1 MAIKSK
7 SNKENLQVNKE
18 NRTNKTKWVFTIIT
32 LILIGIISICL
43 LLSYPIIKK
52 NAPNYITSYSL
63 LDNYNFREKIIN
75 TNYGIYYDYL
85 EKKAEENDKELNPI
99 EDLFTLK
106 RENIS
111 NSEESPEYNLNE
123 DKRELNSYIKEL
135 INKVHSLGNLRV
147 YAMDEEGNTVYETKG
162 DQNWLLE
169 ALAKGSYIENGD
181 LENYYRFYMV
191 LKYNNRGKVSLEK
204 IYGED
209 SPRVSNLL
217 LDMDSQYFA
226 YHNEY
231 EAKPIENMTYVYAV
245 PKTLE
250 YQDNLYYSEMD
261 NKIMAL
267 GSASAPFIMIG
278 MIVTCLLALLIPFKY
293 TREVLGFNKFL
304 KIPFEI
310 NFIIASIM
318 LAFTI
323 ESGRLIIIPTL
334 QGGLSEALKM
344 TSLPHLDIVT
354 NIINVLYWMVIYG
367 FVFFE
372 VIYVKYIF
380 NIGFKN
386 YIRKHLLVYKVKDV
400 IFFILRKFINYIKGI
415 DLNKNSDKVLLI
427 ILGINFVIVSILCS
441 VWFFGIFGVVIYS
454 GILFY
459 FGRKYIE
466 KWKKDYNKILEKTK
480 EISNGNLDSKDDED
494 CGFFNPMRDELNNI
508 QKGFKA
514 AVEEE
519 VKSQRM
525 KTELISNVSHD
536 LKTPLTSIIN
546 YVNILQL
553 NNITEEERKEYI
565 EILDKK
571 SQTLKKL
578 IDDLFE
584 VSKMS
589 SGKVELFKYNIDIIQ
604 LVYQCIAEVEDVY
617 SEKEIEFKINGPEE
631 CMVKIDPQRMSRVFQ
646 NLTTNAL
653 KYSLEKT
660 RVYVEIKDLENY
672 VEISFKNISSY
683 ALDFDEKD
691 ILERFARGDESRN
704 STIEGSGLG
713 LAIAK
718 TIVELHNGKFRVECE
733 GDLFKAFVIIPKN
746 KDDNNEE

>member
-32 LILIGIISICL
+32 LILIGIISVCL

-75 TNYGIYYDYL
+75 TKYGIYYDYL

-123 DKRELNSYIKEL
+123 DKRELNSHIKEL

-147 YAMDEEGNTVYETKG
+147 YTMDEEGNTVYETKG

-250 YQDNLYYSEMD
+250 YQDNLYYSEM
-261 NKIMAL
+261 NHKIMAL

-278 MIVTCLLALLIPFKY
+278 IIVTCLLALLIPFKY

-354 NIINVLYWMVIYG
+354 NIINVLYWMIIYG

-459 FGRKYIE
+459 FGRKYID

-536 LKTPLTSIIN
+536 LKTPLTSIIA
-546 YVNILQL
+546 YVDLL
-553 NNITEEERKEYI
+553 KGEEDEEKRKAYLETLERKSQRLKHLI
-565 EILDKK
+565 E
-571 SQTLKKL
+571 
-578 IDDLFE
+578 DLFE
-584 VSKMS
+584 VSKATTGNINLNIMDVDIS
-589 SGKVELFKYNIDIIQ
+589 YLMKQVVLELDDKINEAGLDMRLSLPEEKVILPLDGQRTYRVFENLIINVVKYALPNSRVYIDIKEGRENIDVII
-604 LVYQCIAEVEDVY
+604 
-617 SEKEIEFKINGPEE
+617 
-631 CMVKIDPQRMSRVFQ
+631 
-646 NLTTNAL
+646 
-653 KYSLEKT
+653 
-660 RVYVEIKDLENY
+660 
-672 VEISFKNISSY
+672 KNIS
-683 ALDFDEKD
+683 ADEITFNINEISD
-691 ILERFARGDESRN
+691 RFVRGDKSRN
-704 STIEGSGLG
+704 TEGSGLG
-713 LAIAK
+713 LAIVK
-718 TIVELHNGKFRVECE
+718 SFVELQGGKFHIEVD
-733 GDLFKAFVIIPKN
+733 GDLFKAIISFK
-746 KDDNNEE
+746 KK

>member
-1 MAIKSK
+1 
-7 SNKENLQVNKE
+7 
-18 NRTNKTKWVFTIIT
+18 
-32 LILIGIISICL
+32 
-43 LLSYPIIKK
+43 
-52 NAPNYITSYSL
+52 
-63 LDNYNFREKIIN
+63 
-75 TNYGIYYDYL
+75 
-85 EKKAEENDKELNPI
+85 
-99 EDLFTLK
+99 
-106 RENIS
+106 
-111 NSEESPEYNLNE
+111 
-123 DKRELNSYIKEL
+123 
-135 INKVHSLGNLRV
+135 
-147 YAMDEEGNTVYETKG
+147 
-162 DQNWLLE
+162 
-169 ALAKGSYIENGD
+169 
-181 LENYYRFYMV
+181 MV

-209 SPRVSNLL
+209 SHRVSNLL

-226 YHNEY
+226 YQNEY

-323 ESGRLIIIPTL
+323 ESGSLIISPTL

-386 YIRKHLLVYKVKDV
+386 YIRKHLLVYKLKDI
-400 IFFILRKFINYIKGI
+400 IFVILRKLIKYIKGI
-415 DLNKNSDKVLLI
+415 DLNKNSDKFLLI

-459 FGRKYIE
+459 FGRKYID

-536 LKTPLTSIIN
+536 LKTPLTSIIA
-546 YVNILQL
+546 YVDLL
-553 NNITEEERKEYI
+553 KGEDDEEKRKAYLETLERKSQRLKDLI
-565 EILDKK
+565 E
-571 SQTLKKL
+571 
-578 IDDLFE
+578 DLFE
-584 VSKMS
+584 VSKATTGNINLNIMDVDIS
-589 SGKVELFKYNIDIIQ
+589 YLMKQVVLELDDKINEAGLDIRLSLPEEKVILPLDGQRTYRVFENLIINVVKYALPNSRVYIDIKEGREN
-604 LVYQCIAEVEDVY
+604 VDV
-617 SEKEIEFKINGPEE
+617 II
-631 CMVKIDPQRMSRVFQ
+631 
-646 NLTTNAL
+646 
-653 KYSLEKT
+653 
-660 RVYVEIKDLENY
+660 
-672 VEISFKNISSY
+672 KNIS
-683 ALDFDEKD
+683 ADEITFNINEISD
-691 ILERFARGDESRN
+691 RFVRGDKSRN
-704 STIEGSGLG
+704 TEGSGLG
-713 LAIAK
+713 LAIVK
-718 TIVELHNGKFRVECE
+718 SFVELQGGKFHIEVD
-733 GDLFKAFVIIPKN
+733 GDLFKAIISFK
-746 KDDNNEE
+746 KK

>member
-1 MAIKSK
+1 M
-7 SNKENLQVNKE
+7 
-18 NRTNKTKWVFTIIT
+18 
-32 LILIGIISICL
+32 
-43 LLSYPIIKK
+43 
-52 NAPNYITSYSL
+52 
-63 LDNYNFREKIIN
+63 
-75 TNYGIYYDYL
+75 
-85 EKKAEENDKELNPI
+85 
-99 EDLFTLK
+99 
-106 RENIS
+106 
-111 NSEESPEYNLNE
+111 
-123 DKRELNSYIKEL
+123 
-135 INKVHSLGNLRV
+135 
-147 YAMDEEGNTVYETKG
+147 
-162 DQNWLLE
+162 LE

-250 YQDNLYYSEMD
+250 YQDNLYYSEM
-261 NKIMAL
+261 NHKIMAL

-278 MIVTCLLALLIPFKY
+278 IIVTCLLALLIPFKY

-310 NFIIASIM
+310 NFIIASII

-354 NIINVLYWMVIYG
+354 NIINVLYWMIIYG

-386 YIRKHLLVYKVKDV
+386 YIRKHLLVYKVKDI
-400 IFFILRKFINYIKGI
+400 IFVILRKLINYIKGI

-459 FGRKYIE
+459 FGRKYID

-536 LKTPLTSIIN
+536 LKTPLTSIIA
-546 YVNILQL
+546 YVDLL
-553 NNITEEERKEYI
+553 KGEEDEEKRKAYLETLERKSQRLKHLI
-565 EILDKK
+565 E
-571 SQTLKKL
+571 
-578 IDDLFE
+578 DLFE
-584 VSKMS
+584 VSKATTGNINLNIMDVDIS
-589 SGKVELFKYNIDIIQ
+589 YLMKQVVLELDDKINEVGLDMRLSLPEEKVILPLDGQRTYRVFENLIINVVKYALPNSRVYIDIKEGREN
-604 LVYQCIAEVEDVY
+604 VDVT
-617 SEKEIEFKINGPEE
+617 I
-631 CMVKIDPQRMSRVFQ
+631 
-646 NLTTNAL
+646 
-653 KYSLEKT
+653 
-660 RVYVEIKDLENY
+660 
-672 VEISFKNISSY
+672 KNIS
-683 ALDFDEKD
+683 ADEITFNINEISD
-691 ILERFARGDESRN
+691 RFVRGDKSRN
-704 STIEGSGLG
+704 TEGSGLG
-713 LAIAK
+713 LAIVK
-718 TIVELHNGKFRVECE
+718 SFVELQGGKFHIEVD
-733 GDLFKAFVIIPKN
+733 GDLFKAIISFK
-746 KDDNNEE
+746 KK

>member
-1 MAIKSK
+1 
-7 SNKENLQVNKE
+7 
-18 NRTNKTKWVFTIIT
+18 
-32 LILIGIISICL
+32 
-43 LLSYPIIKK
+43 
-52 NAPNYITSYSL
+52 
-63 LDNYNFREKIIN
+63 
-75 TNYGIYYDYL
+75 
-85 EKKAEENDKELNPI
+85 I

-169 ALAKGSYIENGD
+169 SLAKGSYIENGD

-226 YHNEY
+226 HHNEY

-250 YQDNLYYSEMD
+250 YQDNLYYSEM
-261 NKIMAL
+261 NHKIMAL

-278 MIVTCLLALLIPFKY
+278 IIVTCLLALLIPFKY

-354 NIINVLYWMVIYG
+354 NIINVLYWMIIYG

-400 IFFILRKFINYIKGI
+400 IFLILRKLINYIKGI

-459 FGRKYIE
+459 FGRKYID

-536 LKTPLTSIIN
+536 LKTPLTSIIA
-546 YVNILQL
+546 YVDLL
-553 NNITEEERKEYI
+553 KGEENEEKRKAYLETLERKSQRLKHLI
-565 EILDKK
+565 E
-571 SQTLKKL
+571 
-578 IDDLFE
+578 DLFE
-584 VSKMS
+584 VSKATTGNINLNIMDVDIS
-589 SGKVELFKYNIDIIQ
+589 YLMKQVVLELDDKINEAGLDMRLSLPEEKVILPLDGQRTYRVFENLIINVVKYALPNSRVYIDIKEGRENIDVII
-604 LVYQCIAEVEDVY
+604 
-617 SEKEIEFKINGPEE
+617 
-631 CMVKIDPQRMSRVFQ
+631 
-646 NLTTNAL
+646 
-653 KYSLEKT
+653 
-660 RVYVEIKDLENY
+660 
-672 VEISFKNISSY
+672 KNIS
-683 ALDFDEKD
+683 ADEITFNINEISD
-691 ILERFARGDESRN
+691 RFVRGDKSRN
-704 STIEGSGLG
+704 TEGSGLG
-713 LAIAK
+713 LAIVK
-718 TIVELHNGKFRVECE
+718 SFVELQGGKFHIEVD
-733 GDLFKAFVIIPKN
+733 GDLFKAIISFK
-746 KDDNNEE
+746 KK

>member
-32 LILIGIISICL
+32 LILIGIISVCL

-85 EKKAEENDKELNPI
+85 EKKVEENDKELNPI

-250 YQDNLYYSEMD
+250 YQDNLYYSEMN

-278 MIVTCLLALLIPFKY
+278 IIVTCLLALLIPFKY

-400 IFFILRKFINYIKGI
+400 IFLILRKFINYIKGI

-459 FGRKYIE
+459 FGRKYID

-536 LKTPLTSIIN
+536 LKTPLTSIIA
-546 YVNILQL
+546 YVDLL
-553 NNITEEERKEYI
+553 KGEEDEEKRKAYLETLERKSQRLKHLI
-565 EILDKK
+565 E
-571 SQTLKKL
+571 
-578 IDDLFE
+578 DLFE
-584 VSKMS
+584 VSKATTGNINLNIMDVDIS
-589 SGKVELFKYNIDIIQ
+589 YLMKQVVLELDDKINEAGLDMRLSLPEEKVILPLDGQRTYRVFENLIINVVKYALPNSRVYIDIKEGREN
-604 LVYQCIAEVEDVY
+604 VDV
-617 SEKEIEFKINGPEE
+617 II
-631 CMVKIDPQRMSRVFQ
+631 
-646 NLTTNAL
+646 
-653 KYSLEKT
+653 
-660 RVYVEIKDLENY
+660 
-672 VEISFKNISSY
+672 KNIS
-683 ALDFDEKD
+683 ADEITFNINEISD
-691 ILERFARGDESRN
+691 RFVRGDKSRN
-704 STIEGSGLG
+704 TEGSGLG
-713 LAIAK
+713 LAIVK
-718 TIVELHNGKFRVECE
+718 SFVELQGGKFHIEVD
-733 GDLFKAFVIIPKN
+733 GDLFKA
-746 KDDNNEE
+746 

>member
-18 NRTNKTKWVFTIIT
+18 NRTNKTNWILTIIT
-32 LILIGIISICL
+32 LTLIGIISVCL

-52 NAPNYITSYSL
+52 NTPNYITSYGL
-63 LDNYNFREKIIN
+63 FNNYNFREKIID

-85 EKKAEENDKELNPI
+85 EKKAEENEKEINPM

-106 RENIS
+106 SENRY
-111 NSEESPEYNLNE
+111 EDKESYEYSLKEDTRLLNE
-123 DKRELNSYIKEL
+123 RVKSL
-135 INKVHSLGNLRV
+135 INGLHDLGNLRV
-147 YAMDEEGNTVYETKG
+147 YAMNEEGNTVYETKG

-169 ALAKGSYIENGD
+169 SLAKGSYTENGD

-209 SPRVSNLL
+209 SHRVSKLL
-217 LDMDSQYFA
+217 LDMNSYYFS
-226 YHNEY
+226 YNNEY
-231 EAKPIENMTYVYAV
+231 ESKPIENMTYVYAV

-250 YQDNLYYSEMD
+250 YQDNLYYNEI
-261 NKIMAL
+261 NHKVMAL

-293 TREVLGFNKFL
+293 TKEVLGFNKFS
-304 KIPFEI
+304 KIPLEI
-310 NFIIASIM
+310 NFIIAAIIM
-318 LAFTI
+318 ALTFENA
-323 ESGRLIIIPTL
+323 SLIISPTL

-344 TSLPHLDIVT
+344 TSLPNLDIVT
-354 NIINVLYWMVIYG
+354 NIINVLYWMIIYG
-367 FVFFE
+367 FVFYE

-380 NIGFKN
+380 NIGIKN
-386 YIRKHLLVYKVKDV
+386 YIRKNVLVYKFKEV
-400 IFFILRKFINYIKGI
+400 IFAVLRKLVNYIKGI
-415 DLNKNSDKVLLI
+415 DLNKSSDKVLLI

-454 GILFY
+454 AVLFY
-459 FGRKYIE
+459 FGRKYID

-536 LKTPLTSIIN
+536 LKTPLTSIIA
-546 YVNILQL
+546 YVDLL
-553 NNITEEERKEYI
+553 KGEEDEEKRKAYLETLERKSQRLKHLI
-565 EILDKK
+565 E
-571 SQTLKKL
+571 
-578 IDDLFE
+578 DLFE
-584 VSKMS
+584 VSKATTGNINLNIMDVDIS
-589 SGKVELFKYNIDIIQ
+589 YLMKQVVLELDDKINEAGLDMRLSLPEKKVILPLDGQRTYRVFENLIINVVKYALPNSRVYIDIKNEREN
-604 LVYQCIAEVEDVY
+604 VDV
-617 SEKEIEFKINGPEE
+617 II
-631 CMVKIDPQRMSRVFQ
+631 
-646 NLTTNAL
+646 
-653 KYSLEKT
+653 
-660 RVYVEIKDLENY
+660 
-672 VEISFKNISSY
+672 KNIS
-683 ALDFDEKD
+683 ADEITFNINEISD
-691 ILERFARGDESRN
+691 RFVRGDKSRN
-704 STIEGSGLG
+704 TEGSGLG
-713 LAIAK
+713 LAIVK
-718 TIVELHNGKFRVECE
+718 SFVELQGGKFHIEVD
-733 GDLFKAFVIIPKN
+733 GDLFKAIISFK
-746 KDDNNEE
+746 KK

>member
-1 MAIKSK
+1 
-7 SNKENLQVNKE
+7 
-18 NRTNKTKWVFTIIT
+18 
-32 LILIGIISICL
+32 
-43 LLSYPIIKK
+43 
-52 NAPNYITSYSL
+52 
-63 LDNYNFREKIIN
+63 
-75 TNYGIYYDYL
+75 
-85 EKKAEENDKELNPI
+85 
-99 EDLFTLK
+99 
-106 RENIS
+106 
-111 NSEESPEYNLNE
+111 
-123 DKRELNSYIKEL
+123 
-135 INKVHSLGNLRV
+135 
-147 YAMDEEGNTVYETKG
+147 
-162 DQNWLLE
+162 
-169 ALAKGSYIENGD
+169 
-181 LENYYRFYMV
+181 
-191 LKYNNRGKVSLEK
+191 
-204 IYGED
+204 
-209 SPRVSNLL
+209 
-217 LDMDSQYFA
+217 MDSQYFA

-250 YQDNLYYSEMD
+250 YQDNLYYSEMN

-278 MIVTCLLALLIPFKY
+278 IIFTCLLALLIPFKY

-459 FGRKYIE
+459 FGRKYID

-536 LKTPLTSIIN
+536 LKTPLTSIIA
-546 YVNILQL
+546 YVDLL
-553 NNITEEERKEYI
+553 KGEEDEEKRKAYLETLERKSQRLKHLI
-565 EILDKK
+565 E
-571 SQTLKKL
+571 
-578 IDDLFE
+578 DLFE
-584 VSKMS
+584 VSKATTGNINLNIMDVDIS
-589 SGKVELFKYNIDIIQ
+589 YLMKQVVLELDDKINEAGLDMRLSLPEEKVILPLDGQRTYRVFENLIINVVKYALPNSRVYIDIKDGREN
-604 LVYQCIAEVEDVY
+604 VDV
-617 SEKEIEFKINGPEE
+617 II
-631 CMVKIDPQRMSRVFQ
+631 
-646 NLTTNAL
+646 
-653 KYSLEKT
+653 
-660 RVYVEIKDLENY
+660 
-672 VEISFKNISSY
+672 KNIS
-683 ALDFDEKD
+683 ADEITFNINEISD
-691 ILERFARGDESRN
+691 RFVRGDKSRN
-704 STIEGSGLG
+704 TEGSGLG
-713 LAIAK
+713 LAIVK
-718 TIVELHNGKFRVECE
+718 SFVELQGGKFHIEVD
-733 GDLFKAFVIIPKN
+733 GDLFKAIISFK
-746 KDDNNEE
+746 KK

>member
-1 MAIKSK
+1 
-7 SNKENLQVNKE
+7 
-18 NRTNKTKWVFTIIT
+18 
-32 LILIGIISICL
+32 
-43 LLSYPIIKK
+43 
-52 NAPNYITSYSL
+52 
-63 LDNYNFREKIIN
+63 
-75 TNYGIYYDYL
+75 
-85 EKKAEENDKELNPI
+85 
-99 EDLFTLK
+99 
-106 RENIS
+106 
-111 NSEESPEYNLNE
+111 
-123 DKRELNSYIKEL
+123 
-135 INKVHSLGNLRV
+135 
-147 YAMDEEGNTVYETKG
+147 
-162 DQNWLLE
+162 
-169 ALAKGSYIENGD
+169 
-181 LENYYRFYMV
+181 
-191 LKYNNRGKVSLEK
+191 
-204 IYGED
+204 
-209 SPRVSNLL
+209 
-217 LDMDSQYFA
+217 MDSQYFA

-250 YQDNLYYSEMD
+250 YQDNLYYSEM
-261 NKIMAL
+261 NHKIMAL

-278 MIVTCLLALLIPFKY
+278 IIVTCLLALLIPFKY

-354 NIINVLYWMVIYG
+354 NIINVLYWMIIYG

-459 FGRKYIE
+459 FGRKYID

-536 LKTPLTSIIN
+536 LKTPLTSIIA
-546 YVNILQL
+546 YVDLL
-553 NNITEEERKEYI
+553 KGEEDEEKRKAYLETLERKSQRLKHLI
-565 EILDKK
+565 E
-571 SQTLKKL
+571 
-578 IDDLFE
+578 DLFE
-584 VSKMS
+584 VSKATTGNINLNIMDVDIS
-589 SGKVELFKYNIDIIQ
+589 YLMKQVVLELDDKINEAGLDMRLSLPEEKVILPLDGQRTYRVFENLIINVVKYALPNSRVYIDIKEGREN
-604 LVYQCIAEVEDVY
+604 VDV
-617 SEKEIEFKINGPEE
+617 II
-631 CMVKIDPQRMSRVFQ
+631 
-646 NLTTNAL
+646 
-653 KYSLEKT
+653 
-660 RVYVEIKDLENY
+660 
-672 VEISFKNISSY
+672 KNIS
-683 ALDFDEKD
+683 ADEITFNINEISD
-691 ILERFARGDESRN
+691 RFVRGDKSRN
-704 STIEGSGLG
+704 TEGSGLG
-713 LAIAK
+713 LAIVK
-718 TIVELHNGKFRVECE
+718 SFVELQGGKFHIEVD
-733 GDLFKAFVIIPKN
+733 GDLFKAIISFK
-746 KDDNNEE
+746 KK

>member
-1 MAIKSK
+1 
-7 SNKENLQVNKE
+7 
-18 NRTNKTKWVFTIIT
+18 
-32 LILIGIISICL
+32 
-43 LLSYPIIKK
+43 
-52 NAPNYITSYSL
+52 
-63 LDNYNFREKIIN
+63 
-75 TNYGIYYDYL
+75 
-85 EKKAEENDKELNPI
+85 
-99 EDLFTLK
+99 
-106 RENIS
+106 
-111 NSEESPEYNLNE
+111 
-123 DKRELNSYIKEL
+123 
-135 INKVHSLGNLRV
+135 
-147 YAMDEEGNTVYETKG
+147 MDEEGNTVYESKG

-250 YQDNLYYSEMD
+250 YQDNLYYSEMN

-278 MIVTCLLALLIPFKY
+278 IIVTCLLALLIPFKY

-459 FGRKYIE
+459 FGRKYID

-536 LKTPLTSIIN
+536 LKTPLTSIIA
-546 YVNILQL
+546 YVDLL
-553 NNITEEERKEYI
+553 KGEEDEEKRKAYLETLERKSQRLKHLI
-565 EILDKK
+565 E
-571 SQTLKKL
+571 
-578 IDDLFE
+578 DLFE
-584 VSKMS
+584 VSKATTGNINLNIMDVDIS
-589 SGKVELFKYNIDIIQ
+589 YLMKQVVLELDDKINEAGLDMRLSLPEEKVILPLDGQRTYRVFENLIINVVKYALPNSRVYIDI
-604 LVYQCIAEVEDVY
+604 
-617 SEKEIEFKINGPEE
+617 KEG
-631 CMVKIDPQRMSRVFQ
+631 R
-646 NLTTNAL
+646 
-653 KYSLEKT
+653 
-660 RVYVEIKDLENY
+660 EN
-672 VEISFKNISSY
+672 VDIIIKNIS
-683 ALDFDEKD
+683 ADEITFNINEISD
-691 ILERFARGDESRN
+691 RFVRGDKSRN
-704 STIEGSGLG
+704 TEGSGLG
-713 LAIAK
+713 LAIVK
-718 TIVELHNGKFRVECE
+718 SFVELQGGKFHIEVD
-733 GDLFKAFVIIPKN
+733 GDLFKAIISFK
-746 KDDNNEE
+746 KK

>member
-1 MAIKSK
+1 
-7 SNKENLQVNKE
+7 
-18 NRTNKTKWVFTIIT
+18 
-32 LILIGIISICL
+32 
-43 LLSYPIIKK
+43 
-52 NAPNYITSYSL
+52 
-63 LDNYNFREKIIN
+63 
-75 TNYGIYYDYL
+75 
-85 EKKAEENDKELNPI
+85 
-99 EDLFTLK
+99 
-106 RENIS
+106 
-111 NSEESPEYNLNE
+111 
-123 DKRELNSYIKEL
+123 
-135 INKVHSLGNLRV
+135 
-147 YAMDEEGNTVYETKG
+147 MDEEGNTVYESKG

-250 YQDNLYYSEMD
+250 YQDNLYYSEMN

-278 MIVTCLLALLIPFKY
+278 IIVTCLLALLIPFKY

-386 YIRKHLLVYKVKDV
+386 YIRKHLLVYKVKDI
-400 IFFILRKFINYIKGI
+400 IFVILRKLINYIKGI

-459 FGRKYIE
+459 FGRKYID

-536 LKTPLTSIIN
+536 LKTPLTSIIA
-546 YVNILQL
+546 YVDLL
-553 NNITEEERKEYI
+553 KGEEDEEKRKAYLETLERKSQRLKHLI
-565 EILDKK
+565 E
-571 SQTLKKL
+571 
-578 IDDLFE
+578 DLFE
-584 VSKMS
+584 VSKATTGNINLNIMDVDIS
-589 SGKVELFKYNIDIIQ
+589 YLMKQVVLELDDKINEVGLDMRLSLPEEKVILPLDGQRTYRVFENLIINVVKYALPNSRVYIDIKEGREN
-604 LVYQCIAEVEDVY
+604 VDV
-617 SEKEIEFKINGPEE
+617 II
-631 CMVKIDPQRMSRVFQ
+631 
-646 NLTTNAL
+646 
-653 KYSLEKT
+653 
-660 RVYVEIKDLENY
+660 
-672 VEISFKNISSY
+672 KNIS
-683 ALDFDEKD
+683 ADEITFNINEISD
-691 ILERFARGDESRN
+691 RFVRGDKSRN
-704 STIEGSGLG
+704 TEGSGLG
-713 LAIAK
+713 LAIVK
-718 TIVELHNGKFRVECE
+718 SFVELQGGKFHIEVD
-733 GDLFKAFVIIPKN
+733 GDLFKAIISFK
-746 KDDNNEE
+746 KK

>member
-32 LILIGIISICL
+32 LILIGIISVCL

-85 EKKAEENDKELNPI
+85 ENKAEENDKELNPI

-123 DKRELNSYIKEL
+123 DKRELNSHIKEL

-147 YAMDEEGNTVYETKG
+147 YAMDEEGNTVYESKG

-250 YQDNLYYSEMD
+250 YQDNLYYSEMN

-278 MIVTCLLALLIPFKY
+278 IIVTCLLALLIPFKY

-400 IFFILRKFINYIKGI
+400 IFLILRKLINYIKGI

-459 FGRKYIE
+459 FGRKYID

-536 LKTPLTSIIN
+536 LKTPLTSIIA
-546 YVNILQL
+546 YVDLL
-553 NNITEEERKEYI
+553 KGEEDEEKRKAYLETLERKSQRLKHLI
-565 EILDKK
+565 E
-571 SQTLKKL
+571 
-578 IDDLFE
+578 DLFE
-584 VSKMS
+584 VSKATTGNINLNIMDVDIS
-589 SGKVELFKYNIDIIQ
+589 YLMKQVVLELDDKINEAGLDMRLSLPEEKVILPLDGQRTYRVFENLIINVVKYALPNSRVYIDI
-604 LVYQCIAEVEDVY
+604 
-617 SEKEIEFKINGPEE
+617 KEG
-631 CMVKIDPQRMSRVFQ
+631 R
-646 NLTTNAL
+646 
-653 KYSLEKT
+653 
-660 RVYVEIKDLENY
+660 EN
-672 VEISFKNISSY
+672 VDIIIKNIS
-683 ALDFDEKD
+683 ADEITFNINEISD
-691 ILERFARGDESRN
+691 RFVRGDKSRN
-704 STIEGSGLG
+704 TEGSGLG
-713 LAIAK
+713 LAIVK
-718 TIVELHNGKFRVECE
+718 SFVELQGGKFHIEVD
-733 GDLFKAFVIIPKN
+733 GDLFKAIISFK
-746 KDDNNEE
+746 KK

>member
-1 MAIKSK
+1 
-7 SNKENLQVNKE
+7 
-18 NRTNKTKWVFTIIT
+18 
-32 LILIGIISICL
+32 
-43 LLSYPIIKK
+43 
-52 NAPNYITSYSL
+52 
-63 LDNYNFREKIIN
+63 
-75 TNYGIYYDYL
+75 
-85 EKKAEENDKELNPI
+85 
-99 EDLFTLK
+99 
-106 RENIS
+106 
-111 NSEESPEYNLNE
+111 
-123 DKRELNSYIKEL
+123 
-135 INKVHSLGNLRV
+135 
-147 YAMDEEGNTVYETKG
+147 MDEEGNTVYETKG

-169 ALAKGSYIENGD
+169 ALAKGSYMGKDD
-181 LENYYRFYMV
+181 LENYYRFYMI

-209 SPRVSNLL
+209 SHRINKLL
-217 LDMDSQYFA
+217 LNMDSHYFS

-250 YQDNLYYSEMD
+250 YQDNLYYSEMN

-267 GSASAPFIMIG
+267 GSASSPFIMIG
-278 MIVTCLLALLIPFKY
+278 IIVTCLLALLIPFKY
-293 TREVLGFNKFL
+293 TREVLGFNKFV
-304 KIPFEI
+304 KIPLEI

-323 ESGRLIIIPTL
+323 ESGSLIISPTL

-344 TSLPHLDIVT
+344 ISLPHLDIVT

-386 YIRKHLLVYKVKDV
+386 YLKKHVLVYKFKNV
-400 IFFILRKFINYIKGI
+400 IFAILRMLVNYIKGI

-427 ILGINFVIVSILCS
+427 LLGINFVIVSILCS

-454 GILFY
+454 AVLFY
-459 FGRKYIE
+459 FGRKYID

-536 LKTPLTSIIN
+536 LKTPLTSIIA
-546 YVNILQL
+546 YVDLL
-553 NNITEEERKEYI
+553 KGEEDEEKG
-565 EILDKK
+565 
-571 SQTLKKL
+571 KL
-578 IDDLFE
+578 
-584 VSKMS
+584 
-589 SGKVELFKYNIDIIQ
+589 
-604 LVYQCIAEVEDVY
+604 
-617 SEKEIEFKINGPEE
+617 
-631 CMVKIDPQRMSRVFQ
+631 
-646 NLTTNAL
+646 T
-653 KYSLEKT
+653 
-660 RVYVEIKDLENY
+660 
-672 VEISFKNISSY
+672 
-683 ALDFDEKD
+683 
-691 ILERFARGDESRN
+691 
-704 STIEGSGLG
+704 
-713 LAIAK
+713 
-718 TIVELHNGKFRVECE
+718 
-733 GDLFKAFVIIPKN
+733 
-746 KDDNNEE
+746 

>member
-1 MAIKSK
+1 
-7 SNKENLQVNKE
+7 
-18 NRTNKTKWVFTIIT
+18 
-32 LILIGIISICL
+32 
-43 LLSYPIIKK
+43 
-52 NAPNYITSYSL
+52 
-63 LDNYNFREKIIN
+63 
-75 TNYGIYYDYL
+75 
-85 EKKAEENDKELNPI
+85 
-99 EDLFTLK
+99 
-106 RENIS
+106 
-111 NSEESPEYNLNE
+111 
-123 DKRELNSYIKEL
+123 
-135 INKVHSLGNLRV
+135 
-147 YAMDEEGNTVYETKG
+147 MDEEGNTVYETKG

-250 YQDNLYYSEMD
+250 YQDNLYYSEMN
-261 NKIMAL
+261 NKVMAL

-278 MIVTCLLALLIPFKY
+278 IIVTCLLALLIPFKY

-459 FGRKYIE
+459 FGRKYID

-536 LKTPLTSIIN
+536 LKTPLTSIIA
-546 YVNILQL
+546 YVDLL
-553 NNITEEERKEYI
+553 KGEEDEEKRKAYLETLERKSQRLKHLI
-565 EILDKK
+565 E
-571 SQTLKKL
+571 
-578 IDDLFE
+578 DLFE
-584 VSKMS
+584 VSKATTGNINLNIMDVDIS
-589 SGKVELFKYNIDIIQ
+589 YLMKQVVLELDDKINEAGLDMRLSLPEEKVILPLDGQRTYRVFENLIINVVKYALPNSRVYIDIKNGIEN
-604 LVYQCIAEVEDVY
+604 VDV
-617 SEKEIEFKINGPEE
+617 II
-631 CMVKIDPQRMSRVFQ
+631 
-646 NLTTNAL
+646 
-653 KYSLEKT
+653 
-660 RVYVEIKDLENY
+660 
-672 VEISFKNISSY
+672 KNIS
-683 ALDFDEKD
+683 ADEITFNINEISD
-691 ILERFARGDESRN
+691 RFVRGDKSRN
-704 STIEGSGLG
+704 TEGSGLG
-713 LAIAK
+713 LAIVK
-718 TIVELHNGKFRVECE
+718 SFVELQGGKFHIEVD
-733 GDLFKAFVIIPKN
+733 GDLFKAIISFK
-746 KDDNNEE
+746 KK